1 MLVDRRRLG
10 LSRPFPED
18 LETPPHQGMA
28 RAQNHLPLYQALHA
42 NMLYCSRSVFPSA
55 LHRFINCLSY
65 RLFFTAVQFFD
76 TNWTQEVRILRP
88 TRRISTSDADARTLE
103 LQEDLLV

>member
-10 LSRPFPED
+10 LPRPFPED

-28 RAQNHLPLYQALHA
+28 RAKNHLPLYQALHA

-55 LHRFINCLSY
+55 LPRFINGLSY
-65 RLFFTAVQFFD
+65 RLFFAAVQFFD

-88 TRRISTSDADARTLE
+88 PRRIPTSDADARTLE